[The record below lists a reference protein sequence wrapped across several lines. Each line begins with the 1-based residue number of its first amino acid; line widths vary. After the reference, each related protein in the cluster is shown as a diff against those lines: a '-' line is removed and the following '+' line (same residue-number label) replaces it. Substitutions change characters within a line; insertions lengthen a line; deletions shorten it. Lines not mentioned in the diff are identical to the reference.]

1 MFGNERAD
9 RKACGRTI
17 RSANTAKKENRMARK
32 SIQSK
37 NQRMAQPASK
47 HVSYTDCLQARAA
60 VPTDAIEKLLFQFL
74 MVGGMVTFM
83 ATFNGWRHSGMA
95 FFTTHHWIYPLVACI
110 ALSLRIFFMDH
121 VMGFI
126 GPRFIDKHFKGFAK
140 TVVFT
145 ATNICIMA
153 PIMTSI
159 TTLML
164 YGTQN
169 YLFNIADNLPISMV
183 VSFFVNIFIV
193 APIVKMVYNNYLTTE
208 RGARWLNY
216 AERTAMPW
224 MAIFNS

>member
-17 RSANTAKKENRMARK
+17 RPAKKENRMTRAKLQNKTKRPVRA
-32 SIQSK
+32 IHE
-37 NQRMAQPASK
+37 
-47 HVSYTDCLQARAA
+47 HVSYVDCLQSRAA

-110 ALSLRIFFMDH
+110 ALFLRIFFMER
-121 VMGFI
+121 VMGYI
-126 GPRFIDKHFKGFAK
+126 GPHFIEKRFSGFAK
-140 TVVFT
+140 TAVFT
-145 ATNICIMA
+145 ITNICIMA

-164 YGTQN
+164 YGSEN
-169 YLFNIADNLPISMV
+169 YLFNVVDNLSISV
-183 VSFFVNIFIV
+183 VVAFFVNVFIV
-193 APIVKMVYNNYLTTE
+193 APTVKMIYNNYLTTE
-208 RGARWLNY
+208 RGARWLNV

-224 MAIFNS
+224 MYIFNS